1 MEEWKGQGSS
11 LASWVEC
18 ICIYKLPLKEE
29 RQNML
34 GELQSVL
41 VSSCCCTNYH
51 KYSSLIQCNLLSYSS
66 AVQKFET
73 GLWTKIGCHQSAFL
87 FGGSREE
94 SVFPAFPSFYRPP
107 ISLDLWP
114 LSMIQSQQLHNFVLC
129 FCSHVSFSDGL
140 SCLPLSLIKTLV
152 MTVELP
158 RQSRMIFFS

>member
-51 KYSSLIQCNLLSYSS
+51 KYSSLIQCNSLSYSS

-73 GLWTKIGCHQSAFL
+73 GLSGLKLDVVKVHSFL
-87 FGGSREE
+87 EALGKNLFSLP
-94 SVFPAFPSFYRPP
+94 FPASTGRPYHLTCDLCLWFRASNCIILSSASALTSPSLTDSPA
-107 ISLDLWP
+107 SLFHL
-114 LSMIQSQQLHNFVLC
+114 
-129 FCSHVSFSDGL
+129 
-140 SCLPLSLIKTLV
+140 
-152 MTVELP
+152 
-158 RQSRMIFFS
+158 